1 MSIATINHK
10 QSVSSAVVTTIIP
23 EVNIVTPIA
32 VETAEKVQIPN
43 EQAAKE
49 AVATI

>member
-10 QSVSSAVVTTIIP
+10 QSVSSAVVTTINP

-32 VETAEKVQIPN
+32 VETAEKV
-43 EQAAKE
+43 
-49 AVATI
+49 